1 MTRSSRGTDGS
12 GSARPRAH
20 RFLRSLD
27 PLAVIAAIVIAVG
40 VVGLFAGALKVGVTT
55 DEPTEAEEARSWID
69 YGWYLPPWFLS
80 EGRPDPA
87 NDYSSPYVYGPAYEA
102 TAHAANVVL
111 GNESFGEIGNSAAV
125 YEVRHLVVALLA
137 ALTAVAVAA
146 GVWCLTRSRRFALWA
161 AAALLMLPRWTGHG
175 FFNPKD
181 VPVASGYTFLT
192 LGLLLALQVDGRP
205 TPRRRWAI
213 GALLA
218 GGFFIAA
225 GTRLSMLVPFL
236 LTLTLYA
243 ALRAGQRRSGGVAVD
258 WRSDGSAAAGALV
271 GLVAIAVAYPNVAAT
286 PLKAL
291 FDSVSSAAGYPY
303 TGYTLTAGSL
313 LSEHPPWYY
322 LPIWIGASM
331 PLLLGG
337 LALLGAACA
346 VRALSATMRRG
357 GRGPA
362 WATEDL
368 GLALV
373 LAQLLL
379 VPIGAVLAGTVL
391 YSGMRHVLFVLP
403 ALAILAAVGAQ
414 RLWSWSAP
422 RTPGRRWRGAAT
434 AVLSLALIAPL
445 VEGAALFPYDYT
457 YVNPIAAIGGV
468 NDNWETDYWWASG
481 REALSRVPRDARLL
495 CSTFLVTPW
504 DEDGRPDL
512 EPCTDSQVTPFAADR
527 GTNVAKQW
535 QGDTEA
541 TWVIARKR
549 AGNRPPA
556 YCEEADDVTRWLWGE
571 EVTLSYVLRC
581 DPADAQRDV
590 VR

>member
-1 MTRSSRGTDGS
+1 VTRTVQGVGSSD
-12 GSARPRAH
+12 SARLRIH
-20 RFLRSLD
+20 RFPRGLD
-27 PLAVIAAIVIAVG
+27 PLTVIAAIVVALG
-40 VVGLFAGALKVGVTT
+40 VVGLFAGALKVAVTT
-55 DEPTEAEEARSWID
+55 DEPTEAEQAQSWID
-69 YGWYLPPWFLS
+69 YGWYLPPRFMA

-111 GNESFGEIGNSAAV
+111 RKESIGEIGSSAGV
-125 YEVRHLVVALLA
+125 YKVRHLVVALLA

-161 AAALLMLPRWTGHG
+161 AAGLLVLPRWTGHG

-192 LGLLLALQVDGRP
+192 VGLLLALQVDGRP
-205 TPRRRWAI
+205 TPHPRWAI

-236 LTLTLYA
+236 FTLALYA
-243 ALRAGQRRSGGVAVD
+243 ALRVGQRRWGGVAAD
-258 WRSDGSAAAGALV
+258 WRSDGSVTAGALA
-271 GLVAIAVAYPNVAAT
+271 GLVAIAVTYPKVAAT

-291 FDSVSSAAGYPY
+291 VDSVSSAAGYPY

-337 LALLGAACA
+337 LALFGAACA
-346 VRALSATMRRG
+346 VWALSATVRRG

-362 WATEDL
+362 WASADL

-379 VPIGAVLAGTVL
+379 APIGAVLAGTVL

-414 RLWSWSAP
+414 RLWSWSASRVP
-422 RTPGRRWRGAAT
+422 QRRWRGVAT

-445 VEGAALFPYDYT
+445 VEGAVLFPYDYT

-468 NDNWETDYWWASG
+468 NDTWETEYWWASG
-481 REALSRVPRDARLL
+481 REALSRVPRGARLL
-495 CSTFLVTPW
+495 CSPFLVTPW

-512 EPCTDSQVTPFAADR
+512 EPCDDSQLTPFAADR
-527 GTNVAKQW
+527 GTDVAKQW

-571 EVTLSYVLRC
+571 EVTMSYVLRC
-581 DPADAQRDV
+581 DPAEAQRDV
-590 VR
+590 IR